1 MQIAVVATARK
12 LACLCWHMITKEED
26 YAHRR
31 VSLTTKKLRA
41 LELRAGMPARRGQK
55 GKAAAYSL
63 KDVRARELALS
74 EQAEHA
80 YQRLVADWQAKTPAK
95 KEGAAAAN
103 GARLLPPPKGGAA
116 RQAKAPDP
124 ALRSGIDHAHNA
136 A

>member
-1 MQIAVVATARK
+1 
-12 LACLCWHMITKEED
+12 MISKDED

-31 VSLTTKKLRA
+31 PSLTTKKLRA
-41 LELRAGMPARRGQK
+41 LELRAGMPSRK
-55 GKAAAYSL
+55 GKKGNAAAYSL

-103 GARLLPPPKGGAA
+103 GARLSPHPKRGAA
-116 RQAKAPDP
+116 RQDKAPDP
-124 ALRSGIDHAHNA
+124 ALRSGVDHTHTTA
-136 A
+136 